1 MTRISTTIVIT
12 AMMTGF
18 FLSLFGGDLFAA
30 LPFAIG
36 GAVFITAHVRRERA

>member
-1 MTRISTTIVIT
+1 MSGWTLNVLIA

-18 FLSLFGGDLFAA
+18 FLSLFGGDLIWS
-30 LPFAIG
+30 LLFAIG